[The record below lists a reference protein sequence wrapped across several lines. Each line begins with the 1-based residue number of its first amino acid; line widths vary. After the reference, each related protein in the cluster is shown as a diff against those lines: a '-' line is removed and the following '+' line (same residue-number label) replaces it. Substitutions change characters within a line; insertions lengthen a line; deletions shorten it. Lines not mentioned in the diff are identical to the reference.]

1 MPTLIVVCGW
11 IFCILIGLYGL
22 TVLWKIWSGDID
34 LSDLISE
41 TNGGAS
47 LSRFQFLIFTFVIAL
62 SLFLVIIS
70 HKDRPGFPETIPA
83 TILSLL
89 GISGSSYLVSKGIQF
104 SDPAGVSDRGEEVVI
119 SPTRTSVGYGKTQQF
134 TAEVP
139 GKPESKVKWEVIAGP
154 GTIDGSGLYTAPPAP
169 AAPAAPAAGGGAG
182 AAGAPAGA
190 SAAGSAAGT
199 AGTTPAAPAKQYT
212 TIQVTSL
219 EVPDA
224 YDVAVILIA

>member
-1 MPTLIVVCGW
+1 MTTLYLACGW
-11 IFCILIGLYGL
+11 VICILIGLFGA
-22 TVLWKIWSGDID
+22 TILWKIWDGTID

-47 LSRFQFLIFTFVIAL
+47 LSRFQFLIFTFVIAF
-62 SLFLVIIS
+62 SFYLVIIS
-70 HKDRPGFPETIPA
+70 HKDGPQFPASIPA
-83 TILSLL
+83 AVLSLL

-104 SDPAGVSDRGEEVVI
+104 SDPAGVSDRGTEVVI

-139 GKPESKVKWEVIAGP
+139 GKPDSKLKWEVIVGN
-154 GTIDGSGLYTAPPAP
+154 GTIDSNGLYTAPPLPSP
-169 AAPAAPAAGGGAG
+169 ATPEAG
-182 AAGAPAGA
+182 AAPPAPR
-190 SAAGSAAGT
+190 
-199 AGTTPAAPAKQYT
+199 QYA

-224 YDVAVILIA
+224 YDVAVVLIS

>member
-1 MPTLIVVCGW
+1 MATLIVVCGW
-11 IFCILIGLYGL
+11 IICILIGLYGA
-22 TVLWKIWSGDID
+22 TVLWKIWSGEID

-41 TNGGAS
+41 ANGGAS
-47 LSRFQFLIFTFVIAL
+47 LSRFQFLIFTFVIAF
-62 SLFLVIIS
+62 SLYLVIVA
-70 HKDRPGFPETIPA
+70 HPGGPQFPATIPA

-104 SDPAGVSDRGEEVVI
+104 SDPAGISERGTEVII

-139 GKPESKVKWEVIAGP
+139 GKPGSKVKWEVIAGP
-154 GTIDGSGLYTAPPAP
+154 GSIDDNGLYTAPPAP
-169 AAPAAPAAGGGAG
+169 TAPAPPVAGAGAAAPAAG
-182 AAGAPAGA
+182 
-190 SAAGSAAGT
+190 AAGT
-199 AGTTPAAPAKQYT
+199 PGATPATPSKQYA

-224 YDVAVILIA
+224 YDVAVVLIA

>member
-1 MPTLIVVCGW
+1 MTTLYLACGW
-11 IFCILIGLYGL
+11 IICILIGLFGA

-47 LSRFQFLIFTFVIAL
+47 LSRFQFLIFTFVIAA
-62 SLFLVIIS
+62 SLYLVIIA
-70 HKDRPGFPETIPA
+70 HKDRPEFPATIPA

-104 SDPAGVSDRGEEVVI
+104 SDPAGISDRGTDVII
-119 SPTRTSVGYGKTQQF
+119 SPTRASVDYGKTQQF

-139 GKPESKVKWEVIAGP
+139 GKPGSHVKWEVIAGP
-154 GTIDGSGLYTAPPAP
+154 GAIDGTGLYTAPPPPAP
-169 AAPAAPAAGGGAG
+169 P
-182 AAGAPAGA
+182 
-190 SAAGSAAGT
+190 
-199 AGTTPAAPAKQYT
+199 APAKQYA

-219 EVPDA
+219 EIPDA
-224 YDVAVILIA
+224 YDVAVVLIA